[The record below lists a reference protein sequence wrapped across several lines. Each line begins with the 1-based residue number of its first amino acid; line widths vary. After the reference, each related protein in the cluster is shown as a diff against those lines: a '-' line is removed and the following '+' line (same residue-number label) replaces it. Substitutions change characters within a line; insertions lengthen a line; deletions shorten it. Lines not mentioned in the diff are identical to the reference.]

1 MDVIWMLV
9 IGLVVGIIAKLFMPG
24 RGRGGIIATIF
35 LGIAGSV
42 LAGFVGR
49 GFGWYQGPDEG
60 AGIVA
65 SIIGAMFLVFLYRIF
80 AGRLRRA

>member
-9 IGLVVGIIAKLFMPG
+9 IGLAVGIIAKLFMPG
-24 RGRGGIIATIF
+24 RARGGIFATIL
-35 LGIAGSV
+35 LGVAGSV

-49 GFGWYQGPDEG
+49 GFGWYRGPGEG

-65 SIIGAMFLVFLYRIF
+65 SVLGAMVLLFLYGLF
-80 AGRLRRA
+80 ARRLRSA